1 MTKSRGVRGAAGGCA
16 VASLVYLL
24 VRGLLTLLVSAL
36 MGLAHPG
43 ASLAKPLGFSGVST
57 ALFQLLIGLG
67 AIVLTLVFLLK
78 VTRLKTK
85 DLRIMLPAP
94 WSPGF
99 CLPVFLG
106 VANLANLAGALINR
120 LTGSPATS
128 EMLPSGGPELL
139 VQFLALCVMPAIAEE
154 LLFRGAFQGLMRP
167 CGSAA
172 AIFAPALLFGVLHLD
187 LAQGLTAFA
196 CGVFLG
202 WLAERSGS
210 ILPGMLLHLVNNAL
224 AFLTIYLRYY
234 APAEVSFG
242 VELFILLFFP
252 AFGAWMICNARRQ
265 GFSFSAGLRPGVDV
279 LTVFTSPVYCAT
291 VLFLVA
297 YAAIF
302 VHCGDS
308 MTDEELMRAALD
320 EAKIAADL
328 GEVPVGAVVAKDGEI
343 VARAH
348 NLRESGKN
356 ATYQAELMAID
367 AACKALGGWRLWQC
381 ELFVTLEPCP
391 MCSGAI
397 INSRLKRVVYGARD
411 PKAGCCGSLTDLF
424 ALPFNHHPVIESGL
438 LEDEAQALLQDFFVM
453 LREKRK
459 KK

>member
-24 VRGLLTLLVSAL
+24 ARGLLTLLVSAL

-139 VQFLALCVMPAIAEE
+139 MQFLALCVMPAIAEE

-224 AFLTIYLRYY
+224 AFLTIHLRYY

-302 VHCGDS
+302 VH
-308 MTDEELMRAALD
+308 
-320 EAKIAADL
+320 
-328 GEVPVGAVVAKDGEI
+328 
-343 VARAH
+343 
-348 NLRESGKN
+348 
-356 ATYQAELMAID
+356 
-367 AACKALGGWRLWQC
+367 
-381 ELFVTLEPCP
+381 
-391 MCSGAI
+391 
-397 INSRLKRVVYGARD
+397 
-411 PKAGCCGSLTDLF
+411 
-424 ALPFNHHPVIESGL
+424 
-438 LEDEAQALLQDFFVM
+438 
-453 LREKRK
+453 
-459 KK
+459 

>member
-1 MTKSRGVRGAAGGCA
+1 MMIIKPSPEGEAVYMEDKKIMTKSRGVRGAAGGCA

-24 VRGLLTLLVSAL
+24 ARGLLTLLVSAL

-139 VQFLALCVMPAIAEE
+139 MQFLALCVMPAIAEE

-265 GFSFSAGLRPGVDV
+265 GFSFSAGLRP
-279 LTVFTSPVYCAT
+279 A
-291 VLFLVA
+291 
-297 YAAIF
+297 
-302 VHCGDS
+302 
-308 MTDEELMRAALD
+308 
-320 EAKIAADL
+320 
-328 GEVPVGAVVAKDGEI
+328 
-343 VARAH
+343 
-348 NLRESGKN
+348 
-356 ATYQAELMAID
+356 
-367 AACKALGGWRLWQC
+367 W
-381 ELFVTLEPCP
+381 
-391 MCSGAI
+391 MC
-397 INSRLKRVVYGARD
+397 
-411 PKAGCCGSLTDLF
+411 
-424 ALPFNHHPVIESGL
+424 
-438 LEDEAQALLQDFFVM
+438 
-453 LREKRK
+453 
-459 KK
+459 

>member
-24 VRGLLTLLVSAL
+24 ARGLLTLLVSAL

-139 VQFLALCVMPAIAEE
+139 MQFLALCVMPAIAEE

-187 LAQGLTAFA
+187 LAQGLTAFS

-252 AFGAWMICNARRQ
+252 AFGAWMIGNARRQ

-302 VHCGDS
+302 VH
-308 MTDEELMRAALD
+308 
-320 EAKIAADL
+320 
-328 GEVPVGAVVAKDGEI
+328 
-343 VARAH
+343 
-348 NLRESGKN
+348 
-356 ATYQAELMAID
+356 
-367 AACKALGGWRLWQC
+367 
-381 ELFVTLEPCP
+381 
-391 MCSGAI
+391 
-397 INSRLKRVVYGARD
+397 
-411 PKAGCCGSLTDLF
+411 
-424 ALPFNHHPVIESGL
+424 
-438 LEDEAQALLQDFFVM
+438 
-453 LREKRK
+453 
-459 KK
+459 

>member
-24 VRGLLTLLVSAL
+24 ARGLLTLLVSAL

-139 VQFLALCVMPAIAEE
+139 MQFLALCVMPAIAEE

-210 ILPGMLLHLVNNAL
+210 ILPGMLLHLVNNTL

-302 VHCGDS
+302 IH
-308 MTDEELMRAALD
+308 
-320 EAKIAADL
+320 
-328 GEVPVGAVVAKDGEI
+328 
-343 VARAH
+343 
-348 NLRESGKN
+348 
-356 ATYQAELMAID
+356 
-367 AACKALGGWRLWQC
+367 
-381 ELFVTLEPCP
+381 
-391 MCSGAI
+391 
-397 INSRLKRVVYGARD
+397 
-411 PKAGCCGSLTDLF
+411 
-424 ALPFNHHPVIESGL
+424 
-438 LEDEAQALLQDFFVM
+438 
-453 LREKRK
+453 
-459 KK
+459 

>member
-1 MTKSRGVRGAAGGCA
+1 MGRTIKLLLYFFAYQLAFMGVAICGYMWYRHTFELPKTPDALYTNLIMLAQVLSTAALGIHLLAGKYVGLDRKTWGYHCSPKLLITSA
-16 VASLVYLL
+16 VFILA
-24 VRGLLTLLVSAL
+24 
-36 MGLAHPG
+36 MGLWTNYFNE
-43 ASLAKPLGFSGVST
+43 LADLPNNMEAAFDMMMHHPLGIV
-57 ALFQLLIGLG
+57 
-67 AIVLTLVFLLK
+67 AIVIMAPLV
-78 VTRLKTK
+78 
-85 DLRIMLPAP
+85 
-94 WSPGF
+94 
-99 CLPVFLG
+99 
-106 VANLANLAGALINR
+106 
-120 LTGSPATS
+120 
-128 EMLPSGGPELL
+128 
-139 VQFLALCVMPAIAEE
+139 EE

-302 VHCGDS
+302 VH
-308 MTDEELMRAALD
+308 
-320 EAKIAADL
+320 
-328 GEVPVGAVVAKDGEI
+328 
-343 VARAH
+343 
-348 NLRESGKN
+348 
-356 ATYQAELMAID
+356 
-367 AACKALGGWRLWQC
+367 
-381 ELFVTLEPCP
+381 
-391 MCSGAI
+391 
-397 INSRLKRVVYGARD
+397 
-411 PKAGCCGSLTDLF
+411 
-424 ALPFNHHPVIESGL
+424 
-438 LEDEAQALLQDFFVM
+438 
-453 LREKRK
+453 
-459 KK
+459 

>member
-24 VRGLLTLLVSAL
+24 ARGLLTLLVSAL

-120 LTGSPATS
+120 LSGSPATS

-139 VQFLALCVMPAIAEE
+139 MQFLAPCVMPAIAEE

-279 LTVFTSPVYCAT
+279 LTVFSSPVYCAT

-302 VHCGDS
+302 VH
-308 MTDEELMRAALD
+308 
-320 EAKIAADL
+320 
-328 GEVPVGAVVAKDGEI
+328 
-343 VARAH
+343 
-348 NLRESGKN
+348 
-356 ATYQAELMAID
+356 
-367 AACKALGGWRLWQC
+367 
-381 ELFVTLEPCP
+381 
-391 MCSGAI
+391 
-397 INSRLKRVVYGARD
+397 
-411 PKAGCCGSLTDLF
+411 
-424 ALPFNHHPVIESGL
+424 
-438 LEDEAQALLQDFFVM
+438 
-453 LREKRK
+453 
-459 KK
+459 

>member
-16 VASLVYLL
+16 AASLVYLL
-24 VRGLLTLLVSAL
+24 ARGLLTLLVSAL

-139 VQFLALCVMPAIAEE
+139 MQFLALCVMPAIAEE

-302 VHCGDS
+302 VH
-308 MTDEELMRAALD
+308 
-320 EAKIAADL
+320 
-328 GEVPVGAVVAKDGEI
+328 
-343 VARAH
+343 
-348 NLRESGKN
+348 
-356 ATYQAELMAID
+356 
-367 AACKALGGWRLWQC
+367 
-381 ELFVTLEPCP
+381 
-391 MCSGAI
+391 
-397 INSRLKRVVYGARD
+397 
-411 PKAGCCGSLTDLF
+411 
-424 ALPFNHHPVIESGL
+424 
-438 LEDEAQALLQDFFVM
+438 
-453 LREKRK
+453 
-459 KK
+459 

>member
-24 VRGLLTLLVSAL
+24 ARGLLTLLVSAL

-67 AIVLTLVFLLK
+67 AIVLTLFFLLK

-139 VQFLALCVMPAIAEE
+139 MQFLALCVMPAIAEE

-210 ILPGMLLHLVNNAL
+210 ILPGMLLHFVNNAL

-297 YAAIF
+297 YAAVF
-302 VHCGDS
+302 VH
-308 MTDEELMRAALD
+308 
-320 EAKIAADL
+320 
-328 GEVPVGAVVAKDGEI
+328 
-343 VARAH
+343 
-348 NLRESGKN
+348 
-356 ATYQAELMAID
+356 
-367 AACKALGGWRLWQC
+367 
-381 ELFVTLEPCP
+381 
-391 MCSGAI
+391 
-397 INSRLKRVVYGARD
+397 
-411 PKAGCCGSLTDLF
+411 
-424 ALPFNHHPVIESGL
+424 
-438 LEDEAQALLQDFFVM
+438 
-453 LREKRK
+453 
-459 KK
+459 

>member
-67 AIVLTLVFLLK
+67 AIVLTLFFLLK

-139 VQFLALCVMPAIAEE
+139 MQFLALCVMPAIAEE

-172 AIFAPALLFGVLHLD
+172 AIFAPALLFGVLHPD

-210 ILPGMLLHLVNNAL
+210 ILPGMLLHFVNNAL

-302 VHCGDS
+302 VH
-308 MTDEELMRAALD
+308 
-320 EAKIAADL
+320 
-328 GEVPVGAVVAKDGEI
+328 
-343 VARAH
+343 
-348 NLRESGKN
+348 
-356 ATYQAELMAID
+356 
-367 AACKALGGWRLWQC
+367 
-381 ELFVTLEPCP
+381 
-391 MCSGAI
+391 
-397 INSRLKRVVYGARD
+397 
-411 PKAGCCGSLTDLF
+411 
-424 ALPFNHHPVIESGL
+424 
-438 LEDEAQALLQDFFVM
+438 
-453 LREKRK
+453 
-459 KK
+459 

>member
-1 MTKSRGVRGAAGGCA
+1 MYKR
-16 VASLVYLL
+16 
-24 VRGLLTLLVSAL
+24 
-36 MGLAHPG
+36 
-43 ASLAKPLGFSGVST
+43 
-57 ALFQLLIGLG
+57 Q
-67 AIVLTLVFLLK
+67 
-78 VTRLKTK
+78 
-85 DLRIMLPAP
+85 
-94 WSPGF
+94 
-99 CLPVFLG
+99 
-106 VANLANLAGALINR
+106 LINHI
-120 LTGSPATS
+120 TDNPTTS
-128 EMLPSGGPELL
+128 ELLPSGGPELL
-139 VQFLALCVMPAIAEE
+139 VCFITLCIMPAVAEE

-302 VHCGDS
+302 VH
-308 MTDEELMRAALD
+308 
-320 EAKIAADL
+320 
-328 GEVPVGAVVAKDGEI
+328 
-343 VARAH
+343 
-348 NLRESGKN
+348 
-356 ATYQAELMAID
+356 
-367 AACKALGGWRLWQC
+367 
-381 ELFVTLEPCP
+381 
-391 MCSGAI
+391 
-397 INSRLKRVVYGARD
+397 
-411 PKAGCCGSLTDLF
+411 
-424 ALPFNHHPVIESGL
+424 
-438 LEDEAQALLQDFFVM
+438 
-453 LREKRK
+453 
-459 KK
+459 

>member
-57 ALFQLLIGLG
+57 ALFQLLVGLG
-67 AIVLTLVFLLK
+67 AIVLTLFFLLK
-78 VTRLKTK
+78 VTRLKNK

-128 EMLPSGGPELL
+128 EMLPSGGSELL
-139 VQFLALCVMPAIAEE
+139 MQFLALCVMPAIAEE

-302 VHCGDS
+302 VH
-308 MTDEELMRAALD
+308 
-320 EAKIAADL
+320 
-328 GEVPVGAVVAKDGEI
+328 
-343 VARAH
+343 
-348 NLRESGKN
+348 
-356 ATYQAELMAID
+356 
-367 AACKALGGWRLWQC
+367 
-381 ELFVTLEPCP
+381 
-391 MCSGAI
+391 
-397 INSRLKRVVYGARD
+397 
-411 PKAGCCGSLTDLF
+411 
-424 ALPFNHHPVIESGL
+424 
-438 LEDEAQALLQDFFVM
+438 
-453 LREKRK
+453 
-459 KK
+459 

>member
-67 AIVLTLVFLLK
+67 AIVLTLFFLLK

-139 VQFLALCVMPAIAEE
+139 MQFLALCVMPAIAEE
-154 LLFRGAFQGLMRP
+154 LLFRGAVQGLMRP

-302 VHCGDS
+302 VH
-308 MTDEELMRAALD
+308 
-320 EAKIAADL
+320 
-328 GEVPVGAVVAKDGEI
+328 
-343 VARAH
+343 
-348 NLRESGKN
+348 
-356 ATYQAELMAID
+356 
-367 AACKALGGWRLWQC
+367 
-381 ELFVTLEPCP
+381 
-391 MCSGAI
+391 
-397 INSRLKRVVYGARD
+397 
-411 PKAGCCGSLTDLF
+411 
-424 ALPFNHHPVIESGL
+424 
-438 LEDEAQALLQDFFVM
+438 
-453 LREKRK
+453 
-459 KK
+459 

>member
-24 VRGLLTLLVSAL
+24 ARGLLTLLVSAL

-57 ALFQLLIGLG
+57 ALFQLLVGLG

-99 CLPVFLG
+99 CLSVFLG

-139 VQFLALCVMPAIAEE
+139 MQFLALCVMPAIAEE

-265 GFSFSAGLRPGVDV
+265 GFNFSAGLRPGVDV

-302 VHCGDS
+302 VH
-308 MTDEELMRAALD
+308 
-320 EAKIAADL
+320 
-328 GEVPVGAVVAKDGEI
+328 
-343 VARAH
+343 
-348 NLRESGKN
+348 
-356 ATYQAELMAID
+356 
-367 AACKALGGWRLWQC
+367 
-381 ELFVTLEPCP
+381 
-391 MCSGAI
+391 
-397 INSRLKRVVYGARD
+397 
-411 PKAGCCGSLTDLF
+411 
-424 ALPFNHHPVIESGL
+424 
-438 LEDEAQALLQDFFVM
+438 
-453 LREKRK
+453 
-459 KK
+459 

>member
-24 VRGLLTLLVSAL
+24 ARGLLTLLVSAL

-67 AIVLTLVFLLK
+67 AIVLTLFFLLK

-128 EMLPSGGPELL
+128 EMLPSGGSELL
-139 VQFLALCVMPAIAEE
+139 MQFLALCVMPAIAEE

-234 APAEVSFG
+234 APTEVSFG

-302 VHCGDS
+302 VH
-308 MTDEELMRAALD
+308 
-320 EAKIAADL
+320 
-328 GEVPVGAVVAKDGEI
+328 
-343 VARAH
+343 
-348 NLRESGKN
+348 
-356 ATYQAELMAID
+356 
-367 AACKALGGWRLWQC
+367 
-381 ELFVTLEPCP
+381 
-391 MCSGAI
+391 
-397 INSRLKRVVYGARD
+397 
-411 PKAGCCGSLTDLF
+411 
-424 ALPFNHHPVIESGL
+424 
-438 LEDEAQALLQDFFVM
+438 
-453 LREKRK
+453 
-459 KK
+459 

>member
-24 VRGLLTLLVSAL
+24 ARGLLTLLVSAL

-78 VTRLKTK
+78 VTWLKTK

-139 VQFLALCVMPAIAEE
+139 MQFLALCVMPAIAEE

-302 VHCGDS
+302 VH
-308 MTDEELMRAALD
+308 
-320 EAKIAADL
+320 
-328 GEVPVGAVVAKDGEI
+328 
-343 VARAH
+343 
-348 NLRESGKN
+348 
-356 ATYQAELMAID
+356 
-367 AACKALGGWRLWQC
+367 
-381 ELFVTLEPCP
+381 
-391 MCSGAI
+391 
-397 INSRLKRVVYGARD
+397 
-411 PKAGCCGSLTDLF
+411 
-424 ALPFNHHPVIESGL
+424 
-438 LEDEAQALLQDFFVM
+438 
-453 LREKRK
+453 
-459 KK
+459 

>member
-139 VQFLALCVMPAIAEE
+139 MQFLALCVMPAIAEE
-154 LLFRGAFQGLMRP
+154 LLFRGALQGLMRP

-210 ILPGMLLHLVNNAL
+210 ILPGMLLHLVNNTL

-302 VHCGDS
+302 VH
-308 MTDEELMRAALD
+308 
-320 EAKIAADL
+320 
-328 GEVPVGAVVAKDGEI
+328 
-343 VARAH
+343 
-348 NLRESGKN
+348 
-356 ATYQAELMAID
+356 
-367 AACKALGGWRLWQC
+367 
-381 ELFVTLEPCP
+381 
-391 MCSGAI
+391 
-397 INSRLKRVVYGARD
+397 
-411 PKAGCCGSLTDLF
+411 
-424 ALPFNHHPVIESGL
+424 
-438 LEDEAQALLQDFFVM
+438 
-453 LREKRK
+453 
-459 KK
+459 

>member
-24 VRGLLTLLVSAL
+24 ARGLLTLLVSAL

-67 AIVLTLVFLLK
+67 AIVLTLFFLLK

-128 EMLPSGGPELL
+128 EMLPSGGAELL
-139 VQFLALCVMPAIAEE
+139 MQFLALCVMPAIAEE

-210 ILPGMLLHLVNNAL
+210 ILPGMLLHFVNNAL

-302 VHCGDS
+302 VH
-308 MTDEELMRAALD
+308 
-320 EAKIAADL
+320 
-328 GEVPVGAVVAKDGEI
+328 
-343 VARAH
+343 
-348 NLRESGKN
+348 
-356 ATYQAELMAID
+356 
-367 AACKALGGWRLWQC
+367 
-381 ELFVTLEPCP
+381 
-391 MCSGAI
+391 
-397 INSRLKRVVYGARD
+397 
-411 PKAGCCGSLTDLF
+411 
-424 ALPFNHHPVIESGL
+424 
-438 LEDEAQALLQDFFVM
+438 
-453 LREKRK
+453 
-459 KK
+459 

>member
-24 VRGLLTLLVSAL
+24 VRSLLTLLVSAL

-43 ASLAKPLGFSGVST
+43 ASLAKPLGFSGIST

-67 AIVLTLVFLLK
+67 AILLTLVFLLK
-78 VTRLKTK
+78 VTRLKTD
-85 DLRIMLPAP
+85 DLRITLPAP

-106 VANLANLAGALINR
+106 VANLANLAGTLINR
-120 LTGSPATS
+120 LTGSPTTS
-128 EMLPSGGPELL
+128 EMLPSGGPELFM
-139 VQFLALCVMPAIAEE
+139 QFLTLCVMPAVAEE

-252 AFGAWMICNARRQ
+252 LFGAWMIWNARRQ

-279 LTVFTSPVYCAT
+279 LAVFASPAYSAAVI
-291 VLFLVA
+291 FLVA
-297 YAAIF
+297 YAAF
-302 VHCGDS
+302 VVH
-308 MTDEELMRAALD
+308 
-320 EAKIAADL
+320 
-328 GEVPVGAVVAKDGEI
+328 
-343 VARAH
+343 
-348 NLRESGKN
+348 
-356 ATYQAELMAID
+356 
-367 AACKALGGWRLWQC
+367 
-381 ELFVTLEPCP
+381 
-391 MCSGAI
+391 
-397 INSRLKRVVYGARD
+397 
-411 PKAGCCGSLTDLF
+411 
-424 ALPFNHHPVIESGL
+424 
-438 LEDEAQALLQDFFVM
+438 
-453 LREKRK
+453 
-459 KK
+459 

>member
-24 VRGLLTLLVSAL
+24 ARGLLTLLVSAL

-78 VTRLKTK
+78 VTRLKTR

-242 VELFILLFFP
+242 VELFILLLFP

-302 VHCGDS
+302 VH
-308 MTDEELMRAALD
+308 
-320 EAKIAADL
+320 
-328 GEVPVGAVVAKDGEI
+328 
-343 VARAH
+343 
-348 NLRESGKN
+348 
-356 ATYQAELMAID
+356 
-367 AACKALGGWRLWQC
+367 
-381 ELFVTLEPCP
+381 
-391 MCSGAI
+391 
-397 INSRLKRVVYGARD
+397 
-411 PKAGCCGSLTDLF
+411 
-424 ALPFNHHPVIESGL
+424 
-438 LEDEAQALLQDFFVM
+438 
-453 LREKRK
+453 
-459 KK
+459 

>member
-24 VRGLLTLLVSAL
+24 ARGLLTLLVSAL

-67 AIVLTLVFLLK
+67 AIVLTLFFLLK

-139 VQFLALCVMPAIAEE
+139 MQFLALCVMPAIAEE

-252 AFGAWMICNARRQ
+252 AFGAWMIGNARRQ

-302 VHCGDS
+302 VH
-308 MTDEELMRAALD
+308 
-320 EAKIAADL
+320 
-328 GEVPVGAVVAKDGEI
+328 
-343 VARAH
+343 
-348 NLRESGKN
+348 
-356 ATYQAELMAID
+356 
-367 AACKALGGWRLWQC
+367 
-381 ELFVTLEPCP
+381 
-391 MCSGAI
+391 
-397 INSRLKRVVYGARD
+397 
-411 PKAGCCGSLTDLF
+411 
-424 ALPFNHHPVIESGL
+424 
-438 LEDEAQALLQDFFVM
+438 
-453 LREKRK
+453 
-459 KK
+459 

>member
-24 VRGLLTLLVSAL
+24 ARGLLTLLVSAL

-43 ASLAKPLGFSGVST
+43 ASLAKPLGFSGGST

-67 AIVLTLVFLLK
+67 AIVLTLFFLLK

-139 VQFLALCVMPAIAEE
+139 MQFLALCVMPAIAEE

-302 VHCGDS
+302 VH
-308 MTDEELMRAALD
+308 
-320 EAKIAADL
+320 
-328 GEVPVGAVVAKDGEI
+328 
-343 VARAH
+343 
-348 NLRESGKN
+348 
-356 ATYQAELMAID
+356 
-367 AACKALGGWRLWQC
+367 
-381 ELFVTLEPCP
+381 
-391 MCSGAI
+391 
-397 INSRLKRVVYGARD
+397 
-411 PKAGCCGSLTDLF
+411 
-424 ALPFNHHPVIESGL
+424 
-438 LEDEAQALLQDFFVM
+438 
-453 LREKRK
+453 
-459 KK
+459 

>member
-24 VRGLLTLLVSAL
+24 ARGLLTLLVSAL

-139 VQFLALCVMPAIAEE
+139 MQFLALCVMPAIAEE

-187 LAQGLTAFA
+187 LAQ
-196 CGVFLG
+196 G

-302 VHCGDS
+302 VH
-308 MTDEELMRAALD
+308 
-320 EAKIAADL
+320 
-328 GEVPVGAVVAKDGEI
+328 
-343 VARAH
+343 
-348 NLRESGKN
+348 
-356 ATYQAELMAID
+356 
-367 AACKALGGWRLWQC
+367 
-381 ELFVTLEPCP
+381 
-391 MCSGAI
+391 
-397 INSRLKRVVYGARD
+397 
-411 PKAGCCGSLTDLF
+411 
-424 ALPFNHHPVIESGL
+424 
-438 LEDEAQALLQDFFVM
+438 
-453 LREKRK
+453 
-459 KK
+459 

>member
-24 VRGLLTLLVSAL
+24 ARGLLTLLVSAL

-94 WSPGF
+94 WSPG
-99 CLPVFLG
+99 
-106 VANLANLAGALINR
+106 
-120 LTGSPATS
+120 SPATS

-139 VQFLALCVMPAIAEE
+139 MQFLALCVMPAIAEE

-302 VHCGDS
+302 VH
-308 MTDEELMRAALD
+308 
-320 EAKIAADL
+320 
-328 GEVPVGAVVAKDGEI
+328 
-343 VARAH
+343 
-348 NLRESGKN
+348 
-356 ATYQAELMAID
+356 
-367 AACKALGGWRLWQC
+367 
-381 ELFVTLEPCP
+381 
-391 MCSGAI
+391 
-397 INSRLKRVVYGARD
+397 
-411 PKAGCCGSLTDLF
+411 
-424 ALPFNHHPVIESGL
+424 
-438 LEDEAQALLQDFFVM
+438 
-453 LREKRK
+453 
-459 KK
+459 

>member
-24 VRGLLTLLVSAL
+24 ARGLLTLLVSAL

-187 LAQGLTAFA
+187 LAKGLTAFA

-302 VHCGDS
+302 VH
-308 MTDEELMRAALD
+308 
-320 EAKIAADL
+320 
-328 GEVPVGAVVAKDGEI
+328 
-343 VARAH
+343 
-348 NLRESGKN
+348 
-356 ATYQAELMAID
+356 
-367 AACKALGGWRLWQC
+367 
-381 ELFVTLEPCP
+381 
-391 MCSGAI
+391 
-397 INSRLKRVVYGARD
+397 
-411 PKAGCCGSLTDLF
+411 
-424 ALPFNHHPVIESGL
+424 
-438 LEDEAQALLQDFFVM
+438 
-453 LREKRK
+453 
-459 KK
+459 

>member
-24 VRGLLTLLVSAL
+24 ARGLLTLLVSAL

-265 GFSFSAGLRPGVDV
+265 GFSFSEGLRPGVDV

-302 VHCGDS
+302 VH
-308 MTDEELMRAALD
+308 
-320 EAKIAADL
+320 
-328 GEVPVGAVVAKDGEI
+328 
-343 VARAH
+343 
-348 NLRESGKN
+348 
-356 ATYQAELMAID
+356 
-367 AACKALGGWRLWQC
+367 
-381 ELFVTLEPCP
+381 
-391 MCSGAI
+391 
-397 INSRLKRVVYGARD
+397 
-411 PKAGCCGSLTDLF
+411 
-424 ALPFNHHPVIESGL
+424 
-438 LEDEAQALLQDFFVM
+438 
-453 LREKRK
+453 
-459 KK
+459 

>member
-24 VRGLLTLLVSAL
+24 ARGLLTLLVSAL

-67 AIVLTLVFLLK
+67 AIVLTLFFLLK

-139 VQFLALCVMPAIAEE
+139 MQFLALCVMPAIAEE

-210 ILPGMLLHLVNNAL
+210 ILPGMLLHFVNNAL

-252 AFGAWMICNARRQ
+252 AFGAWIICNARRQ

-302 VHCGDS
+302 VH
-308 MTDEELMRAALD
+308 
-320 EAKIAADL
+320 
-328 GEVPVGAVVAKDGEI
+328 
-343 VARAH
+343 
-348 NLRESGKN
+348 
-356 ATYQAELMAID
+356 
-367 AACKALGGWRLWQC
+367 
-381 ELFVTLEPCP
+381 
-391 MCSGAI
+391 
-397 INSRLKRVVYGARD
+397 
-411 PKAGCCGSLTDLF
+411 
-424 ALPFNHHPVIESGL
+424 
-438 LEDEAQALLQDFFVM
+438 
-453 LREKRK
+453 
-459 KK
+459 

>member
-24 VRGLLTLLVSAL
+24 ARGLLTLLVSAL

-139 VQFLALCVMPAIAEE
+139 VQLLALCVMPAIAEE

-302 VHCGDS
+302 VH
-308 MTDEELMRAALD
+308 
-320 EAKIAADL
+320 
-328 GEVPVGAVVAKDGEI
+328 
-343 VARAH
+343 
-348 NLRESGKN
+348 
-356 ATYQAELMAID
+356 
-367 AACKALGGWRLWQC
+367 
-381 ELFVTLEPCP
+381 
-391 MCSGAI
+391 
-397 INSRLKRVVYGARD
+397 
-411 PKAGCCGSLTDLF
+411 
-424 ALPFNHHPVIESGL
+424 
-438 LEDEAQALLQDFFVM
+438 
-453 LREKRK
+453 
-459 KK
+459 

>member
-24 VRGLLTLLVSAL
+24 TRGLLTLLVSAL

-67 AIVLTLVFLLK
+67 AIVLTLFFLLK

-302 VHCGDS
+302 VH
-308 MTDEELMRAALD
+308 
-320 EAKIAADL
+320 
-328 GEVPVGAVVAKDGEI
+328 
-343 VARAH
+343 
-348 NLRESGKN
+348 
-356 ATYQAELMAID
+356 
-367 AACKALGGWRLWQC
+367 
-381 ELFVTLEPCP
+381 
-391 MCSGAI
+391 
-397 INSRLKRVVYGARD
+397 
-411 PKAGCCGSLTDLF
+411 
-424 ALPFNHHPVIESGL
+424 
-438 LEDEAQALLQDFFVM
+438 
-453 LREKRK
+453 
-459 KK
+459 

>member
-24 VRGLLTLLVSAL
+24 ARGLLTLLVSAL

-67 AIVLTLVFLLK
+67 AIVLTLIFLLK

-99 CLPVFLG
+99 CLSVFLG

-139 VQFLALCVMPAIAEE
+139 MQFLALCVMPAIAEE

-210 ILPGMLLHLVNNAL
+210 ILPGMLLHLVNNTL

-252 AFGAWMICNARRQ
+252 AFGAWMIGNARRQ

-302 VHCGDS
+302 VH
-308 MTDEELMRAALD
+308 
-320 EAKIAADL
+320 
-328 GEVPVGAVVAKDGEI
+328 
-343 VARAH
+343 
-348 NLRESGKN
+348 
-356 ATYQAELMAID
+356 
-367 AACKALGGWRLWQC
+367 
-381 ELFVTLEPCP
+381 
-391 MCSGAI
+391 
-397 INSRLKRVVYGARD
+397 
-411 PKAGCCGSLTDLF
+411 
-424 ALPFNHHPVIESGL
+424 
-438 LEDEAQALLQDFFVM
+438 
-453 LREKRK
+453 
-459 KK
+459 

>member
-24 VRGLLTLLVSAL
+24 ARGLLTLLVSAL

-67 AIVLTLVFLLK
+67 AIVLTLFFLLK

-172 AIFAPALLFGVLHLD
+172 AIFAPALLFSVLHLD

-210 ILPGMLLHLVNNAL
+210 ILPGMLLHFVNNAL

-302 VHCGDS
+302 VH
-308 MTDEELMRAALD
+308 
-320 EAKIAADL
+320 
-328 GEVPVGAVVAKDGEI
+328 
-343 VARAH
+343 
-348 NLRESGKN
+348 
-356 ATYQAELMAID
+356 
-367 AACKALGGWRLWQC
+367 
-381 ELFVTLEPCP
+381 
-391 MCSGAI
+391 
-397 INSRLKRVVYGARD
+397 
-411 PKAGCCGSLTDLF
+411 
-424 ALPFNHHPVIESGL
+424 
-438 LEDEAQALLQDFFVM
+438 
-453 LREKRK
+453 
-459 KK
+459 

>member
-24 VRGLLTLLVSAL
+24 ARGLLMLLVSAL

-43 ASLAKPLGFSGVST
+43 ASLAKPLGFSGGST

-302 VHCGDS
+302 VH
-308 MTDEELMRAALD
+308 
-320 EAKIAADL
+320 
-328 GEVPVGAVVAKDGEI
+328 
-343 VARAH
+343 
-348 NLRESGKN
+348 
-356 ATYQAELMAID
+356 
-367 AACKALGGWRLWQC
+367 
-381 ELFVTLEPCP
+381 
-391 MCSGAI
+391 
-397 INSRLKRVVYGARD
+397 
-411 PKAGCCGSLTDLF
+411 
-424 ALPFNHHPVIESGL
+424 
-438 LEDEAQALLQDFFVM
+438 
-453 LREKRK
+453 
-459 KK
+459 

>member
-24 VRGLLTLLVSAL
+24 ARGLLMLLVSAL

-78 VTRLKTK
+78 VTRLKTN

-99 CLPVFLG
+99 CLPVLLG

-139 VQFLALCVMPAIAEE
+139 MQFLALCVMPAIAEE

-252 AFGAWMICNARRQ
+252 AFGAWMIWNARRQ

-302 VHCGDS
+302 VH
-308 MTDEELMRAALD
+308 
-320 EAKIAADL
+320 
-328 GEVPVGAVVAKDGEI
+328 
-343 VARAH
+343 
-348 NLRESGKN
+348 
-356 ATYQAELMAID
+356 
-367 AACKALGGWRLWQC
+367 
-381 ELFVTLEPCP
+381 
-391 MCSGAI
+391 
-397 INSRLKRVVYGARD
+397 
-411 PKAGCCGSLTDLF
+411 
-424 ALPFNHHPVIESGL
+424 
-438 LEDEAQALLQDFFVM
+438 
-453 LREKRK
+453 
-459 KK
+459 

>member
-24 VRGLLTLLVSAL
+24 ARGLLTLLVSAL

-67 AIVLTLVFLLK
+67 AIVLMLVFLLK

-139 VQFLALCVMPAIAEE
+139 MQFLALCVMPAIAEE

-302 VHCGDS
+302 VH
-308 MTDEELMRAALD
+308 
-320 EAKIAADL
+320 
-328 GEVPVGAVVAKDGEI
+328 
-343 VARAH
+343 
-348 NLRESGKN
+348 
-356 ATYQAELMAID
+356 
-367 AACKALGGWRLWQC
+367 
-381 ELFVTLEPCP
+381 
-391 MCSGAI
+391 
-397 INSRLKRVVYGARD
+397 
-411 PKAGCCGSLTDLF
+411 
-424 ALPFNHHPVIESGL
+424 
-438 LEDEAQALLQDFFVM
+438 
-453 LREKRK
+453 
-459 KK
+459 

>member
-24 VRGLLTLLVSAL
+24 ARGLLTLLVSAL

-67 AIVLTLVFLLK
+67 AIVLTLFFLLK

-128 EMLPSGGPELL
+128 EMLPSGGSELL
-139 VQFLALCVMPAIAEE
+139 MQFLALCVMPAIAEE

-302 VHCGDS
+302 VH
-308 MTDEELMRAALD
+308 
-320 EAKIAADL
+320 
-328 GEVPVGAVVAKDGEI
+328 
-343 VARAH
+343 
-348 NLRESGKN
+348 
-356 ATYQAELMAID
+356 
-367 AACKALGGWRLWQC
+367 
-381 ELFVTLEPCP
+381 
-391 MCSGAI
+391 
-397 INSRLKRVVYGARD
+397 
-411 PKAGCCGSLTDLF
+411 
-424 ALPFNHHPVIESGL
+424 
-438 LEDEAQALLQDFFVM
+438 
-453 LREKRK
+453 
-459 KK
+459 